1 MQEPLDRFVVRLL
14 ELATVDDET
23 GARRL
28 PPERELGDALGMSR
42 GALRE
47 QLSVLERLG
56 FLRRTQGRGTYID
69 TPSYGFVRMYFTIA
83 QSLGYITDPHVA
95 EARVLV
101 EEAVAEAAALKATP
115 AQIDDLRGS
124 LERMNAAEASGDIE
138 RAHEAD
144 ADFHRRLLGVVDNP
158 VLDLL
163 REGLQR
169 ALNDDMRA
177 RREAVTRDGSG
188 TEFDLSHDDIV
199 AAIATGD
206 PEGARIAMRRHFGIT
221 TTGSTTTGSTTTGSA
236 RARSARPGVAE
247 ADVADVVAR

>member
-1 MQEPLDRFVVRLL
+1 MQEPLDRFVCRLL
-14 ELATVDDET
+14 ELATADEET

-69 TPSYGFVRMYFTIA
+69 TPSYGFVRMYFAIA

-101 EEAVAEAAALKATP
+101 EESVAEAAARKATP
-115 AQIDDLRGS
+115 SQIDELRES

-144 ADFHRRLLGVVDNP
+144 ADFHRRLLDMVGNP
-158 VLDLL
+158 VLHLL

-169 ALNDDMRA
+169 ALDDDMRA

-188 TEFDLSHDDIV
+188 TEFDRSHDDIV
-199 AAIATGD
+199 SAIESGD

-221 TTGSTTTGSTTTGSA
+221 ATGITSTGSTATGAAHAGA
-236 RARSARPGVAE
+236 IEP
-247 ADVADVVAR
+247 DVADALAT

>member
-1 MQEPLDRFVVRLL
+1 VQEPLDRFVLRLL
-14 ELATVDDET
+14 ALATVDDGT

-101 EEAVAEAAALKATP
+101 EQAVAEAAARKATP
-115 AQIDDLRGS
+115 AQIDDLRGA

-144 ADFHRRLLGVVDNP
+144 ADFHRRLLDVVDNP

-199 AAIATGD
+199 AAIAAGD

-221 TTGSTTTGSTTTGSA
+221 TTGATET
-236 RARSARPGVAE
+236 
-247 ADVADVVAR
+247 DVADVVAR